1 MTSQTVERIVKDFE
15 LECGEVVD
23 IEVEFTG
30 YYNFGTCGIDLLD
43 YQIVE
48 NCDDLVLTNVDVR
61 DLECVCEWI
70 WECING
76 ENDED

>member
-43 YQIVE
+43 YQIVD
-48 NCDDLVLTNVDVR
+48 NYDDLEMTNVDVR
-61 DLECVCEWI
+61 NLECQCEHVWAY
-70 WECING
+70 ING
-76 ENDED
+76 ENDV

>member
-1 MTSQTVERIVKDFE
+1 MRSQTVKRTVKDFE

-30 YYNFGTCGIDLLD
+30 YYNFGTCGIDLLN

-48 NCDDLVLTNVDVR
+48 NFDDLELTNNDVR
-61 DLECVCEWI
+61 DLECECERI
-70 WECING
+70 WGYING